1 MRRDMFQKKIIRRL
15 YKKIICAAVSAAL
28 LTAWPMAANSEEYNE
43 DEVGEEALASFPVED
58 GLLENTFSE
67 DSDTVW
73 EESVIGEDPV
83 EESDDLFEDFTVE
96 EDVDQEAGFLEEDE
110 TEADNQDAISVLEE
124 ISESEALLQEE
135 EEADEALSGECGVLE
150 GTVFWELD
158 EEGTL
163 HITGEGEMADW
174 ESPED
179 VPWAHL
185 SELVKALDIQDGIT
199 GIGSYAFTGCTDL
212 TTARIG

>member
-1 MRRDMFQKKIIRRL
+1 MRRNMFQRKAIRRL
-15 YKKIICAAVSAAL
+15 YKKTICAAVSAAL
-28 LTAWPMAANSEEYNE
+28 LTAWPMAANSEEYSE
-43 DEVGEEALASFPVED
+43 DEIGEEAIASFPVED
-58 GLLENTFSE
+58 GLLEDTFSE

-96 EDVDQEAGFLEEDE
+96 EDVDQEAGFLEEEE
-110 TEADNQDAISVLEE
+110 TEAEVQDTVSVLEE
-124 ISESEALLQEE
+124 TSESEALL
-135 EEADEALSGECGVLE
+135 EAETADDAMSGECGLLE

-158 EEGTL
+158 DEGTL
-163 HITGEGEMADW
+163 HISGEGEMADW
-174 ESPED
+174 ESLED

-185 SELVKALDIQDGIT
+185 SELVKALDIQEGIT
-199 GIGSYAFTGCTDL
+199 GIGSYAFSGCNAL